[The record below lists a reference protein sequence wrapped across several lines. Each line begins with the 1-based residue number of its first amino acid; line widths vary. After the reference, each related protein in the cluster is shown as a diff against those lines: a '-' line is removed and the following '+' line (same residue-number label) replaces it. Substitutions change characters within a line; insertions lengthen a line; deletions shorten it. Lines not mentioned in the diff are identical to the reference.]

1 MITVF
6 AQYYIPK
13 NTLRRKEIDACFKK
27 NLENPLISKL
37 IIYFEN
43 DADRR
48 FFPDSPKLEKR
59 SLPDRMT
66 YGFWLKET
74 DKLPLGTLSLLI
86 NSDIYLTESIS
97 HLLAHRQ
104 ALAQQKRFIA
114 ITRYNPDQSNFTL
127 NKDPHWCQDTWG
139 VVKTSTPFPTALLQE
154 AAFELGQPGC
164 DNKIAYVMH
173 SYGYSVTNPCYS
185 VKTVHLQADDGR
197 SYDPKISKLI
207 GLHAFVHPSESVLDD
222 SALEFD
228 LLTRNLQDLGAI
240 RVNNWINSRESYQLL
255 ADKDVERSSSQSR
268 QQLPSGRPLTQRA
281 LASDAAIA
289 DASEV
294 DKDIHPLLE
303 QNTDQFVLKD
313 EFASE
318 RYRLIADFSERFKVY
333 ADTRNL
339 YFYDRYW
346 PVVRKVEHAQF
357 QAAEL
362 SSNSFV
368 LFATGFIPACL
379 DLGLVSIA
387 QEMQYRDDVLFWQFP
402 AKTEADAY
410 EVHQSMARQ
419 NIDEVKKQVHL
430 YIGLPWA
437 TFIDKTR
444 FPSAIIRLYASRV
457 SALKEFTHQVGYELK
472 VHTVCQHINW
482 QKILPFA
489 DQIGITE
496 LWIAHKTKGFDIAK
510 VENAAGQITN
520 KIPLHAWPLYA
531 VNYRDFR
538 RRAGLVNKP
547 IKDKTIFASFI
558 GAYMGH
564 YLSDVRLGLL
574 KLEAHTDYAIE
585 IKNLWHFNE
594 LVYEKQVLGKAKNQ
608 ESDAVK
614 HAEAVRYNSI
624 LSDSVFSLCPVGAGY
639 NSLRLWE
646 SLAVGSIP
654 VILADGL
661 DLPALEQHAPHLNLK
676 WSDAVIFHAES
687 DLETLDTRLRA
698 YSPEELESMRAAC
711 LSIYKAMEQVTCFG
725 KLALE
730 RQLANQTISNGD
742 SQQVEIESNAIVIV
756 DRFKDQQIHVVG
768 ATKSNFNGIN
778 DIKEVKFLVGV
789 DGLTAIIHFDQVERL
804 SSLVFNVIL
813 PDSDSNGIVG
823 KQKQQLELS
832 VYRYNQFNKFQ
843 ALQSKQLL
851 SHSQTLRLHLDPAK
865 TIMAMGLKIELRLI
879 AESASNAI
887 NNQAAHVHFHYEAF
901 EHYFAKRVQQF
912 DAQGLLKILSDS
924 NPERQDDLF
933 DTKRIESGE
942 VLQDILRVAAPLIEK
957 PGAKVEQLFPE
968 VEERTQNLLDEP
980 LQDGITMYVHL
991 MNRNENVQANLP
1003 NWLKQE
1009 FDELI
1014 LLDWSSKESVANIPG
1029 VFNDPRV
1036 RVVRVEGQEKFMRT
1050 LAQNLAS
1057 QMARYR
1063 HIFKCDSDVSIKGN
1077 FLKEHPLKKG
1087 EFWVGDWHQGRDFN
1101 ERHLHGETYY
1111 HVDDYFRVNGYDERI
1126 LAYGHDDTN
1135 LKDRMVLAGLIK
1147 KVFNYNHFYHHPHDQ
1162 ALRTSNQ
1169 VMVHPMVKTYENR
1182 IRSNTST
1189 IWTSND
1195 RLLEYVQKND
1205 AAQGNKTS
1213 KDKLVTLIAKE
1224 KYEPHYDQRI
1234 EDKAINIV
1242 SSWYEKPK
1250 RLEAMSK
1257 EQKIQLIWEKQVE

>member
-1 MITVF
+1 
-6 AQYYIPK
+6 
-13 NTLRRKEIDACFKK
+13 
-27 NLENPLISKL
+27 
-37 IIYFEN
+37 
-43 DADRR
+43 
-48 FFPDSPKLEKR
+48 
-59 SLPDRMT
+59 
-66 YGFWLKET
+66 
-74 DKLPLGTLSLLI
+74 
-86 NSDIYLTESIS
+86 
-97 HLLAHRQ
+97 
-104 ALAQQKRFIA
+104 
-114 ITRYNPDQSNFTL
+114 
-127 NKDPHWCQDTWG
+127 
-139 VVKTSTPFPTALLQE
+139 
-154 AAFELGQPGC
+154 
-164 DNKIAYVMH
+164 
-173 SYGYSVTNPCYS
+173 
-185 VKTVHLQADDGR
+185 
-197 SYDPKISKLI
+197 
-207 GLHAFVHPSESVLDD
+207 
-222 SALEFD
+222 
-228 LLTRNLQDLGAI
+228 
-240 RVNNWINSRESYQLL
+240 
-255 ADKDVERSSSQSR
+255 
-268 QQLPSGRPLTQRA
+268 
-281 LASDAAIA
+281 
-289 DASEV
+289 
-294 DKDIHPLLE
+294 
-303 QNTDQFVLKD
+303 
-313 EFASE
+313 
-318 RYRLIADFSERFKVY
+318 
-333 ADTRNL
+333 
-339 YFYDRYW
+339 
-346 PVVRKVEHAQF
+346 
-357 QAAEL
+357 
-362 SSNSFV
+362 
-368 LFATGFIPACL
+368 
-379 DLGLVSIA
+379 
-387 QEMQYRDDVLFWQFP
+387 
-402 AKTEADAY
+402 
-410 EVHQSMARQ
+410 
-419 NIDEVKKQVHL
+419 
-430 YIGLPWA
+430 
-437 TFIDKTR
+437 
-444 FPSAIIRLYASRV
+444 
-457 SALKEFTHQVGYELK
+457 
-472 VHTVCQHINW
+472 
-482 QKILPFA
+482 
-489 DQIGITE
+489 
-496 LWIAHKTKGFDIAK
+496 
-510 VENAAGQITN
+510 
-520 KIPLHAWPLYA
+520 
-531 VNYRDFR
+531 
-538 RRAGLVNKP
+538 
-547 IKDKTIFASFI
+547 
-558 GAYMGH
+558 
-564 YLSDVRLGLL
+564 
-574 KLEAHTDYAIE
+574 
-585 IKNLWHFNE
+585 
-594 LVYEKQVLGKAKNQ
+594 
-608 ESDAVK
+608 
-614 HAEAVRYNSI
+614 
-624 LSDSVFSLCPVGAGY
+624 
-639 NSLRLWE
+639 
-646 SLAVGSIP
+646 